1 MVKSMTQRRTLPFAT
16 LSFANV
22 ALAAMALMLLAGC
35 SRHTVVTVE
44 TDVLSFLAQEDRSGT
59 FSLVADEYF
68 LPDEDGISA
77 EQLGFPIQLLEVL
90 EGLALD
96 LSVAVTSKAASGTES
111 VTAAFHISDSAS
123 ASPFDSPAYSS
134 ATVDLDP
141 GETARLDFSV
151 EISGA
156 QDADVLQT
164 FRSGHFRIG
173 VRLEYTAGADASG
186 VDYELEAVTVSISAI
201 PGELVFF

>member
-1 MVKSMTQRRTLPFAT
+1 MVKSMMHRRTLSSAT
-16 LSFANV
+16 V
-22 ALAAMALMLLAGC
+22 ALTALSLLLLAGC

-59 FSLVADEYF
+59 FTLVADEYF
-68 LPDEDGISA
+68 LPDEEGVSA

-90 EGLALD
+90 EELTLD
-96 LSVAVTSKAASGTES
+96 LSVAVTSRAASGTES

-134 ATVDLDP
+134 ATVDLEP
-141 GETARLDFSV
+141 GETERLDFLV
-151 EISGA
+151 EISA
-156 QDADVLQT
+156 EENADVLQT
-164 FRSGHFRIG
+164 FRSGDFRIG
-173 VRLEYTAGADASG
+173 VRLVYTAGPDASG
-186 VDYELEAVTVSISAI
+186 VDYELEVVSVSISAI